1 MSKGSPRITVRIPA
15 GLLAEMD
22 AEIARAPDCTRLDID
37 GHSQFIV
44 NAIREFV
51 RKRRAAAHAASLPGW
66 IPPNRPTGLKDV
78 RSVRRSLTDSFRA
91 S

>member
-22 AEIARAPDCTRLDID
+22 AEIARAADCTRLDID

-51 RKRRAAAHAASLPGW
+51 RKRRASRACRRHKVSPPAS
-66 IPPNRPTGLKDV
+66 PPASPRPV
-78 RSVRRSLTDSFRA
+78 PRMRR
-91 S
+91 